1 MELVRRIDLVRETEH
16 RVFEGQE
23 CPRID
28 VEFDVQVDRPA
39 TPVLGMKINFP
50 RLSKRIRLHEM
61 TLVVDVESVRHRM
74 VLKVCD
80 ETSDINCGHCH
91 SG

>member
-1 MELVRRIDLVRETEH
+1 MELIGWIDLVRETEH
-16 RVFEGQE
+16 RVFEGEQR
-23 CPRID
+23 PRIN
-28 VEFDVQVDRPA
+28 VEFDVQVDRSA
-39 TPVLGMKINFP
+39 TTVLGMQINLP
-50 RLSKRIRLHEM
+50 RLAKRVCLDEM

-80 ETSDINCGHCH
+80 ETSDVNCGHCQ